1 MHQQS
6 YTYANLIERNSIIY
20 RNLPAFSIDNNTI
33 SHSEYAKRVSLL
45 SQGFLDLGIKQGDR
59 IATLLLNGLE
69 LIEIIGAASYI
80 GAIIVPLNWRLT
92 QNELNFIIE
101 DVDPRILI
109 NSHELISEKKIKA
122 STNCKILE
130 IKKNGLD
137 DIKGKFLCKPVHIAS
152 ENCLI
157 IIHTNSANGNPR
169 GAMISHQGLLNQ
181 AMQSALTWNLN
192 SDDVNVCALPLFHI
206 AGINI
211 LLACQIVGGQ
221 SKILAKFDPV
231 KILNIIAYDKG
242 SVIGTFPPMLSTLI
256 DEAEKT
262 ETIFSGLRVIMGLD
276 SPNIIQKLQIKFPTS
291 IFWSTYGQTESSGSV
306 TLSPFN
312 KSPGSAGQ
320 QLLCVQIK
328 IINEDGEILSENAV
342 GEIIIRGPVV
352 FLGYWGLEIESKRIL
367 RDGWLHSGD
376 LGTIDQNGFLWFK
389 GRMPEKYLI
398 KTGGENVYP
407 SEVEK
412 VILSN
417 PLVSEVAVIGV
428 PDDKWGEA
436 VMAICILT
444 EGSKLSEQ
452 DLITYV
458 GNKIAKYK
466 QPKYVKF
473 IKEIP
478 KHNNGNVNMLL
489 LNEILK
495 L

>member
-1 MHQQS
+1 MHPQS
-6 YTYANLIERNSIIY
+6 YTFSNLIDRNSIIY
-20 RNLPAFSIDNNTI
+20 KNLPAFTVDDNSI
-33 SHSEYAKRVSLL
+33 SHSEYANRVGLL
-45 SQGFLDLGIKQGDR
+45 SQGFLDLGVKQGDR
-59 IATLLLNGLE
+59 IATLLLNSLE

-101 DVDPRILI
+101 DVAPSILI
-109 NSHELISEKKIKA
+109 STHELIKEKNIKEPL
-122 STNCKILE
+122 NCKIFE
-130 IKKNGLD
+130 IKNGLD
-137 DIKGKFLCKPVHIAS
+137 EIKGKVLCKPVHFSS

-157 IIHTNSANGNPR
+157 IIHTNSATGHPR

-181 AMQSALTWNLN
+181 ALQSALTWNLN
-192 SDDVNVCALPLFHI
+192 SDDVNICALPLFHI

-221 SKILAKFDPV
+221 SKILAKFDPL
-231 KILNIIAYDKG
+231 KILKIIEYDKG
-242 SVIGTFPPMLSTLI
+242 SVIGTFPPMLSNLI

-262 ETIFSGLRVIMGLD
+262 ETLFSSLRVVMGLD
-276 SPNIIQKLQIKFPTS
+276 SQNVIHKLQIRFPVAT
-291 IFWSTYGQTESSGSV
+291 FWSTYGQTESSGSI

-312 KSPGSAGQ
+312 KNPGSAGQ
-320 QLLCVQIK
+320 ELPCVQIK
-328 IINEDGEILSENAV
+328 IADEDGEILSENEV
-342 GEIIIRGPVV
+342 GEIIIRGPIV
-352 FLGYWGLEIESKRIL
+352 FLGYWGLEIESKRTL

-376 LGTIDQNGFLWFK
+376 LGSIDQNGFLWFK

-412 VILSN
+412 VILSH
-417 PLVSEVAVIGV
+417 PSISEVAVIGV
-428 PDDKWGEA
+428 HDDKWGEA
-436 VMAICILT
+436 VVAICILT
-444 EGSKLSEQ
+444 EGSKLSER

-466 QPKYVKF
+466 QPKFVKF
-473 IKEIP
+473 TKEIP
-478 KHNNGNVNMLL
+478 KYNNGSVNIPLL
-489 LNEILK
+489 YEIFK